1 MIPPYLQSVLHESF
15 EYRNANGDSLAAVAY
30 EIAHR
35 NEDLVSMDSGPHDA
49 LSVLTDLRE
58 LNSLCAEEFDAYRN
72 QRNSSREHSILEA
85 VALRSL
91 EQFIW
96 TSISNESDG
105 FLQQWTEKPSEQL
118 SGNGYTNVH
127 YGWEHDN
134 DPLAEVLVYSV
145 DGTEMESMTD
155 KSHAVQHPHDSE
167 ETHTHFFDGLEDAFG
182 FAIDYMQSHHTP
194 TGEPVAHPFEIVL
207 HYPTEGTTKTV
218 TNVISFETE
227 WGDKNTINVEYADGE
242 QDNFTAVGLTVSAGT
257 H

>member
-1 MIPPYLQSVLHESF
+1 
-15 EYRNANGDSLAAVAY
+15 
-30 EIAHR
+30 
-35 NEDLVSMDSGPHDA
+35 MDSGQHDA

-72 QRNSSREHSILEA
+72 QCNSSREHSILEA

-96 TSISNESDG
+96 TSISDDSDG
-105 FLQQWTEKPSEQL
+105 FLRQWTEKPSAQL

-145 DGTEMESMTD
+145 DGTEMESMTN
-155 KSHAVQHPHDSE
+155 KSHAVQHPHDSKE
-167 ETHTHFFDGLEDAFG
+167 VHTHFFDDLEDAFG
-182 FAIDYMQSHHTP
+182 FAIEYMQSHHTP

-207 HYPTEGTTKTV
+207 HYPTEETTKTV
-218 TNVISFETE
+218 TNVISFEIE

-242 QDNFTAVGLTVSAGT
+242 QDNFTAVGLTVSAGS